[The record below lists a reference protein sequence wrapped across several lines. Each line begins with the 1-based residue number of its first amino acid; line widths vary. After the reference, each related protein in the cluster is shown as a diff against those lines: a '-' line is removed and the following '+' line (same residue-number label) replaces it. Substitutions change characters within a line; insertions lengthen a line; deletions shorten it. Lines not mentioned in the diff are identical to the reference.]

1 MDNFMDNFMDISLLL
16 NPNQQPLHHIKP
28 PKILQ
33 YGYIK
38 SIAPY
43 KQ

>member
-16 NPNQQPLHHIKP
+16 NPNQQPLQP
-28 PKILQ
+28 ILNLQ
-33 YGYIK
+33 KFYGYIK
-38 SIAPY
+38 SVAPY